1 VLVSRHRE
9 LSLPLMGSAPPWV
22 CMCSGRGLSG
32 SHVRGSSPF
41 PTRSLRFDR
50 APSAARFHER
60 FDSQAENS
68 FSVRRTVQSLP
79 SRLRPRGP
87 QVCSP
92 TEFSSSPPPASL
104 RPAPHR
110 TRKPDT
116 VNRHCWRLPW
126 GSRSLFATSPVGV
139 HARGFPAPPAFPS
152 AAFRTLS
159 TAFSANRLAGLFH
172 PAATSRVPPSRVS
185 TRMQLRRLFDGA
197 LPSRRCRLDAAD
209 VATGATPHRPA
220 LRA

>member
-1 VLVSRHRE
+1 VLGPWAIGFPRSR
-9 LSLPLMGSAPPWV
+9 
-22 CMCSGRGLSG
+22 
-32 SHVRGSSPF
+32 SSPF

-139 HARGFPAPPAFPS
+139 HARGFPTLQPFRPQRFTRSRRLSPPTGLRVCFTPLPRPGFHPPGFLLACSCAVSSTAHCPLVVVGLTLPMLPPAPRHTAPPS
-152 AAFRTLS
+152 
-159 TAFSANRLAGLFH
+159 GLDR
-172 PAATSRVPPSRVS
+172 SRAR
-185 TRMQLRRLFDGA
+185 LRRTD
-197 LPSRRCRLDAAD
+197 R
-209 VATGATPHRPA
+209 
-220 LRA
+220 